1 MFACVRLE
9 TARHTTPGFLTHIII
24 ARSLP
29 QMAGAMAQHSNSLM
43 ADTLMAWKSGNDSR
57 IIGAAINIML
67 NNNKSISEREVNL
80 IPDVSQALSWLE
92 AHPDA
97 LKGIGRGIERET
109 LRVRP
114 DGHLATT
121 GHPESLGSAL
131 THKWITTDFA
141 ETLLE
146 FITPVNDDIDRL
158 LVFLRDIH
166 RHTARELGEE
176 YMWPMSMP
184 CMIEDSATIQLAQYG
199 KSNIGRMKTLYRE
212 GLKNRYGALMQVI
225 SGVHYN
231 FSLPLT
237 FWQAWAGVEDEK
249 SGQEAISDG
258 YLRLIRNYYRFGWII
273 PYLFGASPAICS
285 SFLQGKET
293 RLPFERTENGTLYL
307 PWATSL
313 RLSDLGYTNKSQS
326 GLGIT
331 FNSLAGYVEALKAAI
346 KTPSEEYARM
356 GTKDAQGNWLQLNTN
371 VLQIENE
378 LYAPIR
384 PKRVTRSGENPSDA
398 LLRGGIEY
406 IEVRSLDI
414 NPFSATGVDANQVR
428 FLDLFLIWCALAEAP
443 EMSSDELLCT
453 RANWNRVILEGRKPG
468 LLLGV
473 GCGEAQTLLADT
485 GKLLFKDLRRVAETL
500 DGQQGERHYQD
511 VCDRLV
517 ASFDDPELTYSA
529 RILAQMKE
537 HGLCGTGLAL
547 AEQYRHQLT
556 EESLEILNESQ
567 LMQEAVR
574 SKVNQQ
580 EIEESDTLSFEDFL
594 KSRS

>member
-1 MFACVRLE
+1 M
-9 TARHTTPGFLTHIII
+9 
-24 ARSLP
+24 
-29 QMAGAMAQHSNSLM
+29 
-43 ADTLMAWKSGNDSR
+43 
-57 IIGAAINIML
+57 INIML
-67 NNNKSISEREVNL
+67 NNNKFFPKREVNL

-92 AHPDA
+92 AHPEA
-97 LKGIGRGIERET
+97 MKGIGRGIERET
-109 LRVRP
+109 LRVKP
-114 DGHLATT
+114 DGHLATS
-121 GHPESLGSAL
+121 GHPKSLGSAL

-146 FITPVNDDIDRL
+146 FITPVDRDIDHL
-158 LVFLRDIH
+158 LAFLRDIH
-166 RHTARELGEE
+166 RHVSRDLGAER
-176 YMWPMSMP
+176 MWPMSMP
-184 CMIEDSATIQLAQYG
+184 CLIDDSDKIELAQYG
-199 KSNIGRMKTLYRE
+199 RSNIGQMKTLYRQ

-231 FSLPLT
+231 FSLPLS
-237 FWQAWAGVEDEK
+237 FWQAWTDGKE
-249 SGQEAISDG
+249 GQSSTDAISEG

-273 PYLFGASPAICS
+273 PYLFGASPAVCS

-293 RLPFERTENGTLYL
+293 DLRFERTENGLLYL
-307 PWATSL
+307 PYATSL

-331 FNSLAGYVEALKAAI
+331 FNNLPDYVKALKAAI

-356 GTKDAQGNWLQLNTN
+356 GVKDEQGNWLQLNTN

-414 NPFSATGVDANQVR
+414 NPFSPTGVDENQVR
-428 FLDLFLIWCALAEAP
+428 FLDLFLIWCTLADAP
-443 EMSSDELLCT
+443 EMSSEELLCT

-468 LLLGV
+468 LMLGI
-473 GCGEAQTLLADT
+473 GCEEAQFPLAEV
-485 GKLLFKDLRRVAETL
+485 GKNLFKDLQRVAETL
-500 DGQQGERHYQD
+500 DRQQGDRHYQAA
-511 VCDRLV
+511 CDRLA
-517 ASFDDPELTYSA
+517 ASFDDPDLTYSA
-529 RILAQMKE
+529 RFLTALKENGLA
-537 HGLCGTGLAL
+537 GTGLAL
-547 AEQYRHQLT
+547 AEQYHAQLAN
-556 EESLEILNESQ
+556 EQLEILTESDFE
-567 LMQEAVR
+567 QEAIR
-574 SKVNQQ
+574 SNVSQQ